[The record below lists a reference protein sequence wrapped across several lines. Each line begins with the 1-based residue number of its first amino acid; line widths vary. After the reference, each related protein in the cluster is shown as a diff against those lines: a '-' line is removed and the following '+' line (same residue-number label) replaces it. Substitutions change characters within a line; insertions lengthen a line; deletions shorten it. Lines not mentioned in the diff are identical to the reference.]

1 MQQSNMNYPTSEE
14 EVLAKQI
21 EAMALLSPLLVSPH
35 HNLGVTNTG
44 NLSGLK
50 LPLE

>member
-1 MQQSNMNYPTSEE
+1 MRPLNMNYRMLDEA
-14 EVLAKQI
+14 VLAMRI
-21 EAMALLSPLLVSPH
+21 EALALLSPLLVSPH